1 MYYEPNDFTIENF
14 ENQTYE
20 MIFEKKREELEKEYI
35 MALSK
40 KNADTTKK
48 IINLLETEYVLDY
61 ILIYDLNPR
70 MKLFTDANSFAEA
83 ITNHTYFY
91 TVNYELKKLEKTILP
106 KKIGVGVKIGNIT
119 NNPFVSLKDVNQ
131 VADFPLEKLSY
142 VWLSSD
148 LDGEERLMVYTAED
162 SLKFPTYFDYK
173 SHGKDEKLL
182 EEIEKLRVQFSRSMG
197 YDISRSYFEKV
208 FQKLNHAI
216 IFPPIEFIKKYS
228 GHGEM
233 EIIPFTYQYKAVL
246 QKEEF
251 EKELYIQLQ
260 ESFTG
265 KFKFIFVEN
274 LSGIYT
280 KIGSKF
286 FDSDEN
292 VEVDGADFNVAT
304 NAAIIKKETF
314 VSASMLENLRGKKEI
329 SKELAEKLPIPN
341 AEVIFYFPVK
351 EDISQNVRMYN
362 GSSIEHLFDKLQEHE
377 VDDKEKLKSKVNVK
391 KINVEV
397 HYVDK
402 NGESI
407 ISPAK
412 KELFCGKEYP
422 LDEFEYIMDSEG
434 NTWKCRENL
443 KENFNV
449 LENVK
454 ENVLVL
460 TYGMVKPSL
469 KIIYN
474 TIYGDNLKEEI
485 IMTYGNEL
493 YTIKDLPNLTDENGL
508 LWKSQDGMELN
519 VYIND
524 DKIDEVTVIY
534 EEAKQKVCVQY
545 VDENNKKIREDK
557 FFYEQV
563 GKNFKVPL
571 EKHYVDADGCWWKL
585 QECDRISLVI
595 SEKEEYNLVT
605 VSYLPDYTDV
615 VIVYQDLN
623 GEEIRNRD
631 TIKFQIGKKIDD
643 VLKKT
648 IKDRRGNIWNI
659 VMLNYEPFVVKKDS
673 INKVVYHYDIAK
685 SEVEIRYCNLLGEF
699 IKPTGKVIQ
708 QIGSGLVP
716 SPELFTYDDEQR
728 KWRLQKVEPAL
739 LKVKDEG
746 NVITFWYQKAN
757 AEINLL
763 FLDSNGNEI
772 QIGKKDKAQIGTKY
786 SPSVY
791 EKTIYQSEQ
800 VWKLV
805 DIKPEEILVKE
816 DSQEN
821 EIHFIYEKD
830 EGMS

>member
-1 MYYEPNDFTIENF
+1 MYYEPNDYTIENF

-20 MIFEKKREELEKEYI
+20 MIFEKKREALEKEYI
-35 MALSK
+35 TALNK
-40 KNADTTKK
+40 KPMDTTKK

-61 ILIYDLNPR
+61 LLIYDLNPR
-70 MKLFTDANSFAEA
+70 MKLFTDANSFADA

-106 KKIGVGVKIGNIT
+106 KKIGAGVKIGNIT

-131 VADFPLEKLSY
+131 IADFPLEKLSY

-173 SHGKDEKLL
+173 SQEDKLIL
-182 EEIEKLRVQFSRSMG
+182 EEIEKLRVQFSDSVG
-197 YDISRSYFEKV
+197 YDISKDYLKKI
-208 FQKLNHAI
+208 FQKLNYAI
-216 IFPPIEFIKKYS
+216 ISPPIEFIEKYS
-228 GHGEM
+228 GHGKT
-233 EIIPFTYQYKAVL
+233 EIKPFTYQYKAIL

-286 FDSDEN
+286 LESEEN
-292 VEVDGADFNVAT
+292 FEVDGADFNVAT

-314 VSASMLENLRGKKEI
+314 VSASMIENLRGKKEI
-329 SKELAEKLPIPN
+329 SKELIEKLPIPN
-341 AEVIFYFPVK
+341 VEVIFYFPAK
-351 EDISQNVRMYN
+351 EDISKNVKMYN
-362 GSSIEHLFDKLQEHE
+362 GSSIEHLFDKLPNYEI
-377 VDDKEKLKSKVNVK
+377 DNKEKVEVKAPEK
-391 KINVEV
+391 KINVEIQ
-397 HYVDK
+397 YIDK
-402 NGESI
+402 NGETI
-407 ISPAK
+407 IPPTK
-412 KELFCGKEYP
+412 QELFWDSKYS
-422 LDEFEYIMDSEG
+422 LDEFEYIVDNDG

-443 KENFNV
+443 KESFSV
-449 LENVK
+449 LKNLK
-454 ENVLVL
+454 ENVLIL
-460 TYGMVKPSL
+460 TYGIVKPNL

-474 TIYGDNLKEEI
+474 TIYGKNLKEEL
-485 IMTYGNEL
+485 IMTYPNEL
-493 YTIKDLPNLTDENGL
+493 YTVKDLPNLIDENGL
-508 LWKSQDGMELN
+508 LWKPQENIDSDI
-519 VYIND
+519 YIND
-524 DKIDEVTVIY
+524 DKINETIVTY
-534 EEAKQKVCVQY
+534 DEAKQKVCIQY
-545 VDENNKKIREDK
+545 EDENHNKIREDK
-557 FFYEQV
+557 VFYEQV

-571 EKHYVDADGCWWKL
+571 EKYYEDTEGCWWKL
-585 QECDRISLVI
+585 KECNRISFVV
-595 SEKEEYNLVT
+595 SENEEYNEVT

-615 VIVYQDLN
+615 VVVYQDLA

-631 TIKFQIGKKIDD
+631 TVKIQIGKKIDD
-643 VLKKT
+643 VLKKS

-659 VMLNYEPFVVKKDS
+659 VMLNYEPFVVKKDT

-699 IKPTGKVIQ
+699 IKPTEKVLQ
-708 QIGSGLVP
+708 QIGSGVVP

-786 SPSVY
+786 SPNVY